1 MLRVIFMGTPQFA
14 VPTLSEI
21 AGAGHEIAAVYTQPA
36 RPAGRGMEARKS
48 PVQVFAES
56 LGVPVLSPTS
66 LKSAETQAAVRAHQ
80 ADVAVVVA
88 YGLILPKAVLSAPRC
103 GCFNLHGS
111 ALPRW
116 RGAAP
121 IQRAIMAGDTET
133 AAMVMR
139 MDEGLDTGPICLAER
154 IDIGPDMTAGELHD
168 QMSLAGAGLVV
179 RALAALERDSL
190 DCVPQP
196 TQGITYAPKIDK
208 SEAQIDF
215 TRPAKDVHNLI
226 RGLSPFPGAWFAAGP
241 AGGRERIKV
250 LRSTLAEGAGDPGV
264 VLDSALT
271 VACGQGAVRLLT
283 VQRAGKRPVPAE
295 EFLRGFSLPIGSR
308 LQRGG
313 AG

>member
-66 LKSAETQAAVRAHQ
+66 LKSAETQAAVRAHH
-80 ADVAVVVA
+80 ADAAVVVA
-88 YGLILPKAVLSAPRC
+88 YGLILPKEVLSAPRC
-103 GCFNLHGS
+103 GCLNLHGS

-154 IDIGPDMTAGELHD
+154 IDVGPDMTAGELHD
-168 QMSLAGAGLVV
+168 RMSLVGAGLVV

-226 RGLSPFPGAWFAAGP
+226 RGLSPFPGAWFSAGP

-250 LRSTLAEGAGDPGV
+250 LRSTLAEGAGEPGV

-271 VACGQGAVRLLT
+271 IACGQGAVRLLT
-283 VQRAGKRPVPAE
+283 VQRAGRRPVPAE
-295 EFLRGFSLPIGSR
+295 EFLRGFSLAIGSR
-308 LQRGG
+308 LQRSG